1 MTDVAD
7 QSGERLAPLPPEQW
21 GDEEYAAFGK
31 LLGIPGDKVPR
42 AGSGHAY
49 DPVNF
54 DVIGLLVR
62 HPDLARVFLTYNGF
76 LLQSGQLP
84 PRLRELLILRVAH
97 VHRSA
102 FEWGQHVKMGAAAG
116 VSEDEITALTQG
128 NSAFEGA
135 DLMVLEIADELLA
148 NGRADW
154 ATWQR
159 LALAIGE
166 RQAMEVIFVV
176 GTYVLTGMAFGTWRV
191 PPAAGSAPLP

>member
-1 MTDVAD
+1 VTGVAD
-7 QSGERLAPLPPEQW
+7 KSGDRLVPLPPEQW

-31 LLGIPGDKVPR
+31 LLGMPGDKVPR

-84 PRLRELLILRVAH
+84 ARLREMLILRVAH

-102 FEWGQHVKMGAAAG
+102 FEWGQHVKMATAAG
-116 VSEDEITALTQG
+116 VSEDEITQLAQG
-128 NSAFEGA
+128 NSGFEGA
-135 DLMVLEIADELLA
+135 DLLVLETADELLA
-148 NGRADW
+148 NGHADW
-154 ATWQR
+154 PTWQR
-159 LALAIGE
+159 LADTLGE

-176 GTYVLTGMAFGTWRV
+176 GPMC
-191 PPAAGSAPLP
+191 